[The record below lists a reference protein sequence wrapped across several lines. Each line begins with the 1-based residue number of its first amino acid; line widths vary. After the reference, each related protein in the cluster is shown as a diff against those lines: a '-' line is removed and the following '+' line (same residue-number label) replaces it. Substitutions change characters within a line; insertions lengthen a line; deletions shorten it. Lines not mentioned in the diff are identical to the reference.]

1 MSDLIRLI
9 PPSIGHDTAM
19 QAAADATGAQQD
31 KVRNLVGRILLW
43 SRVDELSEDFLN
55 HLAWAL
61 HIDGWEYADNLDKK
75 RWLVKHFHDW
85 HRYKGT
91 EYGLALY
98 WRVLLGRELYKA
110 TPPHTAYLGAS
121 LTATER
127 AGFEAPH
134 PELRI
139 YPFRHS
145 GVKQGLFCGDCLG
158 DPAAA
163 YPVFALMTDA
173 LLRIG
178 SKVELYDP
186 LSKESTDLHS
196 MLYESENITRMATDT
211 VEVRMPGEA
220 SGIFPGRCL
229 SGYLVDH
236 GAKERLYTMQLKS
249 AYTSEAQRRSPMS
262 ITPSLTPMT
271 VYYREAAENGIA
283 KGAFL
288 HNRWPDQYPGKGGRA
303 HLGAAYPAQSDAAQR
318 LYRYLKLF
326 DPERVKRGQR
336 KSNAFLGAFRLGG
349 MPPHTA
355 EVAVDCTGAR
365 PRRGMHTGPAS
376 YLGAEF
382 PYASEA
388 PARIA
393 QVRAVGKMAKR
404 KSDQVLL
411 SITNHKPVTASPSLL
426 AGTVTAGEYRLEVL

>member
-1 MSDLIRLI
+1 M
-9 PPSIGHDTAM
+9 
-19 QAAADATGAQQD
+19 
-31 KVRNLVGRILLW
+31 
-43 SRVDELSEDFLN
+43 
-55 HLAWAL
+55 
-61 HIDGWEYADNLDKK
+61 
-75 RWLVKHFHDW
+75 
-85 HRYKGT
+85 
-91 EYGLALY
+91 
-98 WRVLLGRELYKA
+98 
-110 TPPHTAYLGAS
+110 
-121 LTATER
+121 
-127 AGFEAPH
+127 
-134 PELRI
+134 
-139 YPFRHS
+139 
-145 GVKQGLFCGDCLG
+145 
-158 DPAAA
+158 
-163 YPVFALMTDA
+163 
-173 LLRIG
+173 
-178 SKVELYDP
+178 ELYDP

-211 VEVRMPGEA
+211 VEVRLPGKA

-249 AYTSEAQRRSPMS
+249 AYTTEAQRRSPMS

-288 HNRWPDQYPGKGGRA
+288 HNRWPDQYAGKGGRA
-303 HLGAAYPAQSDAAQR
+303 HLGAAYPAKSHAAQR

-326 DPERVKRGQR
+326 DPERVKPGQR

-355 EVAVDCTGAR
+355 EVAVDCTGVR

-388 PARIA
+388 PGTHRPGARGGQNGQAEIRPSFTIHH
-393 QVRAVGKMAKR
+393 QSQT
-404 KSDQVLL
+404 SDRQ
-411 SITNHKPVTASPSLL
+411 PVP
-426 AGTVTAGEYRLEVL
+426 AGRHCHCRRVPAGGFINGAPG